1 MDEIENKPVSM
12 PAMDTPDLR
21 EQIESLR
28 HLVGSVLILMVM
40 VSGTLTIFLYRE
52 MKTASTNLDAFRPQA
67 MNAMTIYQQQQ
78 KPLMVDFAK
87 RIQLYGQTHP
97 DMAPLLAKWDP
108 VFTNWDWKL
117 SGSTSTSTP
126 AGVPPTATA
135 PPGVAPHSNTP
146 PKK

>member
-12 PAMDTPDLR
+12 PATDTPDLR

-28 HLVGSVLILMVM
+28 HLIGSVLILMVM

-52 MKTASTNLDAFRPQA
+52 MKTASNQLDTFRPQA

-78 KPLMVDFAK
+78 KPLMEEFAK

-97 DMAPLLAKWDP
+97 DLAPVLVRWDP
-108 VFTNWDWKL
+108 VFTNWGWKI
-117 SGSTSTSTP
+117 SAPTSTTP
-126 AGVPPTATA
+126 AGVMPTAPA
-135 PPGVAPHSNTP
+135 PAGVAPRSNTL

>member
-12 PAMDTPDLR
+12 PATDTPDLR

-28 HLVGSVLILMVM
+28 HLIGSVLILMVM

-52 MKTASTNLDAFRPQA
+52 MKTASANLDAFRPQA
-67 MNAMTIYQQQQ
+67 LNAMTIYQQQQ
-78 KPLMVDFAK
+78 KPLMIDFAK
-87 RIQLYGQTHP
+87 KIQLYGQTHP
-97 DMAPLLAKWDP
+97 DIAPLLAKWDP

-117 SGSTSTSTP
+117 SNQTSATP

-135 PPGVAPHSNTP
+135 PAGVAPHSNTT

>member
-1 MDEIENKPVSM
+1 MDEIENKPVST
-12 PAMDTPDLR
+12 PALDTPDFR

-52 MKTASTNLDAFRPQA
+52 MKTASVQLEAFRPQA

-78 KPLMVDFAK
+78 SPLMVDFAK

-97 DMAPLLAKWDP
+97 DITPLLARWDP
-108 VFTNWDWKL
+108 VFTNWGWKL
-117 SGSTSTSTP
+117 SGQTSAP
-126 AGVPPTATA
+126 AGVPPTATTPA
-135 PPGVAPHSNTP
+135 GVAPRSNTL